1 MTISQ
6 YLLGLKTNDIIDDD
20 IMETIFPAK
29 VIFNFN
35 GMNNWAYNNANN
47 NKYSFTYVCWVDKH
61 ISFTFLRNGYDLVS
75 TNFRGCRMA
84 KYINH
89 QNQLCG
95 CHIHCIARGHTDD
108 RRNLWNQYV
117 TGNNINIQNS
127 VLFQPDVTMLTMIE
141 NRFPRLYMDLWG
153 IIAQDGSCYSVI
165 IYTDADYIATRY
177 RKDFKAPVHLHSII
191 KHPKEPT
198 MIIN

>member
-20 IMETIFPAK
+20 IMETIFPSDG
-29 VIFNFN
+29 IYNFER
-35 GMNNWAYNNANN
+35 MNNWTYHSNSNI
-47 NKYSFTYVCWVDKH
+47 KYGFTYVRWFERYISFTYLK
-61 ISFTFLRNGYDLVS
+61 NGYDLVS

-89 QNQLCG
+89 ENCLCG
-95 CHIHCIARGHTDD
+95 CHIHCVDRGHSND
-108 RRNLWNQYV
+108 RRGLWNQYV
-117 TGNNINIQNS
+117 TKNKINIQNS
-127 VLFQPDVTMLTMIE
+127 VLFQPDVTMLSMIE
-141 NRFPRLYMDLWG
+141 HRYRQLDVDLWG
-153 IIAQDGSCYSVI
+153 IIAQDDSCYSVI
-165 IYTDADYIATRY
+165 ICTDGNYITSSY
-177 RKDFKAPVHLHSII
+177 NKQFKAPVHLYSII